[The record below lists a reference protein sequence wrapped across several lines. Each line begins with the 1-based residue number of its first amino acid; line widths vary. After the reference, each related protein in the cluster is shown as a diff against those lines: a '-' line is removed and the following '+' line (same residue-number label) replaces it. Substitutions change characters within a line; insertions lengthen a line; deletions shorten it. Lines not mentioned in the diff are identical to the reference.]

1 MPLIV
6 AEEVEEHKAGAGVAL
21 LKLRHGGPLGG
32 GLGRGAHTAGR
43 VPGGVGVVTW
53 THDGQGSEMMRCT
66 LLPLTP

>member
-1 MPLIV
+1 M
-6 AEEVEEHKAGAGVAL
+6 EEHKAGPGVAL
-21 LKLRHGGPLGG
+21 LKLRHCGSLGG

-53 THDGQGSEMMRCT
+53 THDAWSGYEVVRFT